1 MGITINESF
10 FEQQNTF
17 LKVFIIF
24 IGIVISASVDFYT
37 LLIIFIFTLL
47 YVIISPY
54 IYFRWLKTILILLP
68 FYISFFI
75 FGIIF
80 NIPFDQHSYVAIKIT
95 YILLLSVYLVST
107 TSIKAFLTDSAT
119 LSKNIYLNKFR
130 FFLVATICFI
140 PILIEQFETI
150 KKKHKNTFNVI
161 YQAVSQSMDEIK
173 RVEMDALKKLKNS
186 SIRRRFVIL
195 PNLYMLLL
203 LLIYFIVFIVKM
215 SSA

>member
-1 MGITINESF
+1 MGITVNGSF

-17 LKVFIIF
+17 LKTFIIF
-24 IGIVISASVDFYT
+24 IGIVISALVDFNT
-37 LLIIFIFTLL
+37 LLIIFILTLL
-47 YVIISPY
+47 YVIISPN

-80 NIPFDQHSYVAIKIT
+80 NIPFNQHSYMAIKIT

-107 TSIKAFLTDSAT
+107 TSMEAFLTDSAT

-150 KKKHKNTFNVI
+150 KKKHKNTFNVLH
-161 YQAVSQSMDEIK
+161 QAVSQSMDEIK
-173 RVEMDALKKLKNS
+173 RVEMEALKKLKNS
-186 SIRRRFVIL
+186 SIRRRFAIL

-203 LLIYFIVFIVKM
+203 LLIYFMVLIVK
-215 SSA
+215 

>member
-1 MGITINESF
+1 MGITVNESF

-17 LKVFIIF
+17 LKAFIIF

-54 IYFRWLKTILILLP
+54 IYFHWLKTILILLP

-107 TSIKAFLTDSAT
+107 TSIEAFLTDSAT
-119 LSKNIYLNKFR
+119 LNKNIYMNKFR

-140 PILIEQFETI
+140 PILIEQFETV
-150 KKKHKNTFNVI
+150 KKKHKNIFNVI
-161 YQAVSQSMDEIK
+161 HQAVSQSMDEIK
-173 RVEMDALKKLKNS
+173 RVEMEALKKLKKS

-203 LLIYFIVFIVKM
+203 LLIYFMVFIVK
-215 SSA
+215 

>member
-1 MGITINESF
+1 MGITVNESF

-17 LKVFIIF
+17 LKAFIIF

-54 IYFRWLKTILILLP
+54 IYFRWLKTILVLLP

-95 YILLLSVYLVST
+95 YILLLSVYLVYT
-107 TSIKAFLTDSAT
+107 TSIEAFLTDSAI
-119 LSKNIYLNKFR
+119 LSKNIYMNKFR
-130 FFLVATICFI
+130 FFLVVTICFI

-150 KKKHKNTFNVI
+150 KKKHKNIFSLINH
-161 YQAVSQSMDEIK
+161 AVSQSMDEIK
-173 RVEMDALKKLKNS
+173 RVEMEALTKLKQSN
-186 SIRRRFVIL
+186 IRRRFVIL

-203 LLIYFIVFIVKM
+203 LLIYFMVFIVK
-215 SSA
+215 

>member
-1 MGITINESF
+1 MEITVNEPF

-17 LKVFIIF
+17 LKTFIIF
-24 IGIVISASVDFYT
+24 IGIVISASVGFYN

-80 NIPFDQHSYVAIKIT
+80 NIPFNQHSYVAVKIT
-95 YILLLSVYLVST
+95 YIILLSVYLVST
-107 TSIKAFLTDSAT
+107 TSIEAFLTDSAT

-130 FFLVATICFI
+130 FFLVATIYFI
-140 PILIEQFETI
+140 PILIEQFETV
-150 KKKHKNTFNVI
+150 KKKHKNIFNVI
-161 YQAVSQSMDEIK
+161 HRAVSQSMDEIK
-173 RVEMDALKKLKNS
+173 RVEMEALKKLENS
-186 SIRRRFVIL
+186 SIRRKFAIL
-195 PNLYMLLL
+195 PNLYVLLL
-203 LLIYFIVFIVKM
+203 LLLYFMVFIVK
-215 SSA
+215 

>member
-1 MGITINESF
+1 MGITVNESF

-17 LKVFIIF
+17 LKAFIIF

-37 LLIIFIFTLL
+37 LLIIFIFTFL

-80 NIPFDQHSYVAIKIT
+80 NIPFNQHSYVAIKIT

-107 TSIKAFLTDSAT
+107 TSIEAFLTDSAI

-130 FFLVATICFI
+130 FFLVATIYFI
-140 PILIEQFETI
+140 PILIEQFETV
-150 KKKHKNTFNVI
+150 KKKHKNIFNI
-161 YQAVSQSMDEIK
+161 INHTVSQSMYEIK
-173 RVEMDALKKLKNS
+173 RVEMEVLKKLENS

-203 LLIYFIVFIVKM
+203 LLIYFIVFIVK
-215 SSA
+215 

>member
-1 MGITINESF
+1 MEITVNKSF

-17 LKVFIIF
+17 LKTFTIF
-24 IGIVISASVDFYT
+24 IGIVISVLVDFYT

-80 NIPFDQHSYVAIKIT
+80 NIPFNQHSYMAIKIT

-107 TSIKAFLTDSAT
+107 TSIEAFLTDSAT

-140 PILIEQFETI
+140 PILIEQFETV
-150 KKKHKNTFNVI
+150 KKQHKNIFNVI
-161 YQAVSQSMDEIK
+161 HQAVSQSMDEIK
-173 RVEMDALKKLKNS
+173 RVEMEVLKKLVNS
-186 SIRRRFVIL
+186 SIRRRFAIL

-203 LLIYFIVFIVKM
+203 LLIYFMVFIVK
-215 SSA
+215 